1 MQHLLKCCRR
11 WQCACSMAALLMLF
25 ASVGCSSWQSSAGLP
40 GLTAWNEERN
50 ILKKV
55 KNDPFPTPQQV
66 GLK

>member
-1 MQHLLKCCRR
+1 MQSLLNRCQR
-11 WQCACSMAALLMLF
+11 WQSVVGVALLVT
-25 ASVGCSSWQSSAGLP
+25 SVGCSAWQSSASLP
-40 GLTAWNEERN
+40 GLGTWNEERN

>member
-1 MQHLLKCCRR
+1 MQHFLKSCRR
-11 WQCACSMAALLMLF
+11 WQWVVCIALLLTG
-25 ASVGCSSWQSSAGLP
+25 VGCTTWQSSSGLP
-40 GLTAWNEERN
+40 GLGAWNEERN

>member
-1 MQHLLKCCRR
+1 MQRLLKSCRR
-11 WQCACSMAALLMLF
+11 WQYLVCIMLLLIS
-25 ASVGCSSWQSSAGLP
+25 AGCTSWQSPTGLP
-40 GLTAWNEERN
+40 GLGTWNEERN

>member
-1 MQHLLKCCRR
+1 MHHLLRICRC
-11 WQCACSMAALLMLF
+11 WQCAVLLILLV
-25 ASVGCSSWQSSAGLP
+25 STGCSSWQSSGGLP
-40 GLTAWNEERN
+40 GLTAWNEERS